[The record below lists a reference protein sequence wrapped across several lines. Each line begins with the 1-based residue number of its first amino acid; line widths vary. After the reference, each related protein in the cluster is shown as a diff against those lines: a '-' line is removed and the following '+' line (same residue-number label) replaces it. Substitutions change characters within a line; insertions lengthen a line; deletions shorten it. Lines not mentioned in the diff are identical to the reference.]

1 MTDTLPS
8 FDELVG
14 MFAGA
19 MESERHS
26 AWHAGDIVNRAL
38 AEVARG
44 MGDDETKAGRRAI
57 RRAQRKLLGAMA
69 EAAHCTTARV
79 KQLGEVAATFGTE
92 QRYQD
97 VSWSFFRAVRN
108 AAMRNQLDPRA
119 LLDDAIAKAMTVS
132 DLNALGKE
140 VPIELA
146 ASGDCAVC
154 GSQVRV
160 KIQGTPAARAE
171 VHQLTIPCPACV
183 ALAWLK
189 GTDGREANHVGAL
202 Q

>member
-44 MGDDETKAGRRAI
+44 TGDEDTNAGRKAI

-79 KQLGEVAATFGTE
+79 RQLGQVSGTFGDE
-92 QRYQD
+92 QRYPD
-97 VSWSFFRAVRN
+97 KAWALFRAVRN
-108 AAMRNQLDPRA
+108 AAIRNKLDARA
-119 LLDDAIAKAMTVS
+119 LLDDALAKAWGVS
-132 DLNALGKE
+132 ELNALGRE

-146 ASGDCAVC
+146 ASGECDEC
-154 GSQVRV
+154 GASVRV
-160 KIQGTPAARAE
+160 KIVGQAAARAE
-171 VHQLTIPCPACV
+171 VNALSVGCPVCV
-183 ALAWLK
+183 ALAWAR
-189 GTDGREANHVGAL
+189 GTDGREASLVGSL